1 MESSGYQ
8 NQLKDAIS
16 PCIWMQAGVVNRR
29 LCKIDYD
36 CPACR
41 FDRAMRR
48 VSDENSKLRKQG
60 TALKR
65 KRDNIFFWKEKLKE
79 LPPWKRPCLH
89 HMKGRIE
96 FKACTQE
103 YRCWNCEFDQ
113 FFHDQYSVYAVV
125 RPVDFIDVEGFK
137 IPHGFYLHRGHAWLR
152 IEEGSEVRVGLDDFA
167 LRLFGPLDRFE
178 APLIGK
184 KIEQDRADILM
195 NRGQQA
201 AKVLSPVSGVVTAIN
216 PRLREKGSLA
226 NQDPYSEGWIARVH
240 TDNLRRDLKKL
251 MIGDET
257 KDFIDKEV
265 HRLYQL
271 IENEAGP
278 LTADGGQLGN
288 DIYGNLPQVGWQRL
302 AKLFLHTDPE

>member
-8 NQLKDAIS
+8 NRLSDTNS

-29 LCKIDYD
+29 GCRIDYD

-48 VSDENSKLRKQG
+48 VSDENKKLMEQG
-60 TALKR
+60 TVLKR
-65 KRDNIFFWKEKLKE
+65 KRGKIVFWKEKLIE

-96 FKACTQE
+96 FKACTHE
-103 YRCWNCEFDQ
+103 YRCGNCEFDQ
-113 FFHDQYSVYAVV
+113 FFNDQYSVYAVV
-125 RPVDFIDVEGFK
+125 RPVDFLDVEGFK
-137 IPHGFYLHRGHAWLR
+137 IPHGFYLHRGHAWVR
-152 IEEGSEVRVGLDDFA
+152 VEEGSEVRVGLDDFA
-167 LRLFGPLDRFE
+167 LRLFGSLDRVE

-195 NRGQQA
+195 NRGPHA
-201 AKVLSPVSGVVTAIN
+201 ARVLSPVSGVVTAIN
-216 PRLREKGSLA
+216 ARLREKGSLA

-240 TDNLRRDLKKL
+240 VDNLRRDLKQL
-251 MIGDET
+251 MIGGET
-257 KDFIDKEV
+257 MDFIDQEV
-265 HRLYQL
+265 NRLYRL
-271 IENEAGP
+271 IEDEAGP

-302 AKLFLHTDPE
+302 AKLFLHTGPG